1 MPSETTRPQ
10 DETRTINVTG
20 QRLRVA
26 IRPGD
31 GTRTPLLLM
40 NGIGVNLEVLQQFV
54 DTLDPAIEVIR
65 FDVPGTGDSPVPLIP
80 YRFSGLAWLVTK
92 MLDQLGY
99 QQIDVL
105 GVSWGGALAQQ
116 FAFQYL
122 IRCRRLILV
131 STGTG
136 GFMVPGNPAALAK
149 IATPRR
155 YLDPAYMAQIAGE
168 IYGGKMRMRP
178 ELAHEFARAARLG
191 SGLGYFY
198 QMLGGMG
205 WTSIFWLHKLRQP
218 TLILHG
224 DDDPL
229 VPLINAKIMHGLITH
244 SKLYIFHDGHLG
256 LGTSAWEITQVVE
269 KFLTAPCAGYVAHPF
284 PKKTVFT
291 LDFRR

>member
-155 YLDPAYMAQIAGE
+155 YLDSAYMAQIAGE
-168 IYGGKMRMRP
+168 IYGGKMRTRP

-198 QMLGGMG
+198 QMLGMG
-205 WTSIFWLHKLRQP
+205 WTSIFWLHKLPQP

-229 VPLINAKIMHGLITH
+229 VPLVNAKIMHGLIPH

-256 LGTSAWEITQVVE
+256 LGTSAREITQVVE